1 MISLPCFLLA
11 ASDSPVADPAEV
23 AAWGTGIP
31 GRVLSYYAAATYVPE
46 ARRALRAGREGRH
59 S

>member
-1 MISLPCFLLA
+1 
-11 ASDSPVADPAEV
+11 VADVAEV
-23 AAWGTGIP
+23 VAWVTGLP
-31 GRVLSYYAAATYVPE
+31 GLALSYYAAATYVPE